1 MQRRR
6 LASASFVIG
15 FLLFASYG
23 AAAAAPRALLEL
35 FTSQGC
41 SSCPPADKLLGDFAA
56 DSSVVALSLPID
68 MWDYLGWK
76 DTLALPGH
84 SMRQRAYARQRGDRQ
99 VYTPQMVV
107 NGTTHVLGSDRA
119 AIERAIAETDRNAE
133 IMAVPVSLSTASG
146 NLTVR
151 LKADPAVQAKS
162 ADADKSTD
170 AEVWLCPLVS
180 AIAVAIGRGE
190 NGGRT
195 VTYHNVVR
203 AWRKLGGYNGSDSTW
218 SVPLSQIE
226 DGHIDAAAVI
236 VQKGTRDK
244 PGPVLGAALLP
255 IASHI
260 TDDLQR
266 TLQRTSNVR

>member
-6 LASASFVIG
+6 LASASLVIG

-23 AAAAAPRALLEL
+23 VATAAPRALLEL

-41 SSCPPADKLLGDFAA
+41 SSCPPADKLLGELAA

-84 SMRQRAYARQRGDRQ
+84 SIRQRAYARQRGDRQ

-107 NGTTHVLGSDRA
+107 NGTTHVVGSDRA
-119 AIERAIAETDRNAE
+119 AIEKAVAETDRDSE
-133 IMAVPVSLSTASG
+133 IMALPVLLSVASGSLTVSLKG
-146 NLTVR
+146 R
-151 LKADPAVQAKS
+151 PAAPAEPQAEPI
-162 ADADKSTD
+162 A

-180 AIAVAIGRGE
+180 AITVAIGRGE
-190 NGGRT
+190 NSGRT

-203 AWRKLGGYNGSDSTW
+203 AWRKLGLYSGGEATW

-226 DGHIDAAAVI
+226 DGHVDAAAVI
-236 VQKGTRDK
+236 VQKGSREK

-255 IASHI
+255 IANHI
-260 TDDLQR
+260 SDDV
-266 TLQRTSNVR
+266 QRTSNVR